1 MLPSHSLILNPFNPS
16 EMRKELFYNPGL
28 LTERI
33 GEGLA
38 TRRRM
43 RQLRGT
49 PAAGLNRDQLSTLE
63 FVQLAAATGK
73 IRTAYDL
80 GANMGSW
87 TLLAKTF
94 LPGLTVHAFEPVPA
108 YQQEFINSVKRITG
122 VTLHK
127 VGAGAENKQATFNL
141 SGHSS
146 SFLEVS
152 DNLLKSYPSEKKTG
166 DITVNMI
173 RLDDY
178 VREHQLPLPDLM
190 KLDVEGYE
198 VEALSAATECMKN
211 CRYIILEVSFIERH
225 IGQAL
230 FHEVAHFMASRNF
243 MVHAFPHGMHLAQ
256 PIQSVDILF
265 KNTLLD

>member
-1 MLPSHSLILNPFNPS
+1 
-16 EMRKELFYNPGL
+16 MRKELFYNPAL

-33 GEGLA
+33 GEELA
-38 TRRRM
+38 KRRRL
-43 RQLRGT
+43 RQLRNT

-63 FVQLAAATGK
+63 FIQLAAASGK
-73 IRTAYDL
+73 ITTAYDL

-94 LPGLTVHAFEPVPA
+94 LPGLAVHAFEPVPA
-108 YQQEFINSVKRITG
+108 YQQEFLSSVKGLTN

-127 VGAGAENKQATFNL
+127 AGAGSENKQAVLNL

-146 SFLEVS
+146 GFLEVS
-152 DNLLKSYPSEKKTG
+152 DNLLKTYPSERKTG
-166 DITVNMI
+166 EIAVNMI

-178 VREHQLPLPDLM
+178 VREKGLPLPDLM

-198 VEALSAATECMKN
+198 VEVLSAATECMKH

-225 IGQAL
+225 IGQSL
-230 FHEVAHFMASRNF
+230 FHDVVRFMANHNF
-243 MVHAFPHGMHLAQ
+243 VAHAFPHGMHLAQ
-256 PIQSVDILF
+256 PIQSADVLF
-265 KNTLLD
+265 RNTVLTDVR